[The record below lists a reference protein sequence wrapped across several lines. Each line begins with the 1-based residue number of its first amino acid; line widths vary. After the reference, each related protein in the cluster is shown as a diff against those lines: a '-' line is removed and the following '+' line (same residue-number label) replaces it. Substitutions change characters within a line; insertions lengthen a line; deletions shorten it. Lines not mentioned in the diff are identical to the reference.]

1 MSSVLVQ
8 LPAGTGPDAPPL
20 IRLGPGQS
28 VTFGRGRPGLPVDVE
43 LPHPGVSRLA
53 GRITATADHWLIDN
67 LSADRTYVID
77 NPEGGGEHL
86 KIAPRRLG
94 APVPFEFAR
103 VVIPVDDGTVSLL
116 VFAPEHAYA
125 DPGAGGEPGGD
136 ATAAAFALDEA
147 AKYFLVLLAL
157 CEPRL
162 RDSTSVAIPSVPEII
177 ERLAGHPDCADL
189 TRTAVNFHI
198 DYLADHKLRIRRRG
212 TLRDSRREAV
222 VSVALRF
229 NLVTDQHL
237 RLLPARHPVRSQADA
252 AR

>member
-8 LPAGTGPDAPPL
+8 LPAGAGSVELA
-20 IRLGPGQS
+20 PGQS
-28 VTFGRGRPGLPVDVE
+28 VTFGRADRAGIV

-67 LSADRTYVID
+67 LSSERTYVID

-103 VVIPVDDGTVSLL
+103 LSIPVDDGTVEFL
-116 VFAPEHAYA
+116 VFAPDHAFA
-125 DPGAGGEPGGD
+125 DPAADPEAAGA
-136 ATAAAFALDEA
+136 ATVAAFSLDEA
-147 AKYFLVLLAL
+147 AKYFLILVAL

-162 RDSTSVAIPSVPEII
+162 RDGSSVAIPLVPEVAD
-177 ERLAGHPDCADL
+177 RLGL
-189 TRTAVNFHI
+189 TRSAVNFHI
-198 DYLADHKLRIRRRG
+198 DYLADHKLRIRRRAG
-212 TLRDSRREAV
+212 AQDSRREAV

-237 RLLPARHPVRSQADA
+237 RLLPPRTP
-252 AR
+252 